1 MAWAFLVSIFLL
13 SVAIFSQVAFENLS
27 QLIKRISTA
36 NANSTNIKNK
46 YKLSEL
52 IRASL
57 LSIFLFVSIFSQ
69 AQSDIN
75 IFLKPSDTL
84 NKPRRTG
91 VYVGESVVLGATL
104 IGLNQLWYKDYPK
117 SDFHF
122 INDNDQWLQMDKLG
136 HMYSTYHL
144 GRVGAEMLQW
154 SGASQ
159 KEQLIY
165 GATLGLGFLTIV
177 EVFDGF
183 SEEWGASTGDIVAN
197 VTGTALY
204 VTQELLWKE
213 QRITPKF
220 SFHQTDYA
228 DQRPETLGSSSNEQ
242 ILKDYNGQTYWLSFN
257 MNSFTKDSFIPKWL
271 NVAIGYG
278 GEGMLYGNDD
288 EAIENDIIQNPYRQ
302 FYLSL
307 DVDLTKITTKS
318 HFLKTLFSV
327 FNTIKIPAPTLQ
339 YDEYNGLKAYFI
351 YF

>member
-1 MAWAFLVSIFLL
+1 MF
-13 SVAIFSQVAFENLS
+13 
-27 QLIKRISTA
+27 STA
-36 NANSTNIKNK
+36 NANSTNTKNK

-52 IRASL
+52 IRASWL
-57 LSIFLFVSIFSQ
+57 FFFLFVSVFSQ

-75 IFLKPSDTL
+75 NFLKPSDTL

-91 VYVGESVVLGATL
+91 VYIGESVALSATL

-117 SDFHF
+117 SSFHF
-122 INDNDQWLQMDKLG
+122 INDNKQWLQMDKLG

-144 GRVGAEMLQW
+144 GRVGSEMLQW
-154 SGASQ
+154 SGASK

-165 GATLGLGFLTIV
+165 GSTLGLGFLTVV

-183 SEEWGASTGDIVAN
+183 SQEWGASSGDIIAN
-197 VTGTALY
+197 VSGTALY
-204 VTQELLWKE
+204 VSQELLWKE

-220 SFHQTDYA
+220 SFHQTKFSS
-228 DQRPETLGSSSNEQ
+228 QRSETLGTSLNEQ

-257 MNSFTKDSFIPKWL
+257 IHSFTKDKFVPKWL
-271 NVAIGYG
+271 NLAIGYG
-278 GEGMLYGNDD
+278 GEGMLYGKDA
-288 EAIENDIIQNPYRQ
+288 EAIENGIIQNSYRQ

-307 DVDLTKITTKS
+307 DVDLMKITTKS
-318 HFLKTLFSV
+318 HFLKTIFSV

-339 YDEYNGLKAYFI
+339 YDDYNGLKAYFI

>member
-1 MAWAFLVSIFLL
+1 MAWALLVSMFLL
-13 SVAIFSQVAFENLS
+13 SVAIFYKTLGFY
-27 QLIKRISTA
+27 KRIFT
-36 NANSTNIKNK
+36 
-46 YKLSEL
+46 L
-52 IRASL
+52 IRASWL
-57 LSIFLFVSIFSQ
+57 FIFLFVSVFSQ
-69 AQSDIN
+69 AQSSIN
-75 IFLKPSDTL
+75 TFLKPSDTL

-91 VYVGESVVLGATL
+91 VYVGESVALGATL

-117 SDFHF
+117 SNFHF
-122 INDNDQWLQMDKLG
+122 INDNNQWLQMDKLG

-159 KEQLIY
+159 KEKLIY
-165 GATLGLGFLTIV
+165 GSTLGLGFLTVV

-183 SEEWGASTGDIVAN
+183 SEEWGASSGDIIAN
-197 VTGTALY
+197 VSGTALY
-204 VTQELLWKE
+204 VSQELLWNE
-213 QRITPKF
+213 QRIIPKF
-220 SFHQTDYA
+220 SFHQTKFA
-228 DQRPETLGSSSNEQ
+228 SQRPETLGTSLNEQ

-257 MNSFTKDSFIPKWL
+257 VHSFTKDSFTPKWL

-278 GEGMLYGNDD
+278 GEGMLYGKDA
-288 EAIENDIIQNPYRQ
+288 EAIENGIIQNPYRQ

-307 DVDLTKITTKS
+307 DIDLTKITTKY

-339 YDEYNGLKAYFI
+339 YDEYNGLKAHFI

>member
-1 MAWAFLVSIFLL
+1 MAWAL
-13 SVAIFSQVAFENLS
+13 SVNHFPAFHFNLCFQLRIF
-27 QLIKRISTA
+27 IS
-36 NANSTNIKNK
+36 
-46 YKLSEL
+46 

-57 LSIFLFVSIFSQ
+57 LFVFLFVSVFSK
-69 AQSDIN
+69 AQSSIN
-75 IFLKPSDTL
+75 TFLKPSDTL

-91 VYVGESVVLGATL
+91 VYVGESVALGATL

-117 SDFHF
+117 SSFHF
-122 INDNDQWLQMDKLG
+122 INDNNQWLQMDKLG

-144 GRVGAEMLQW
+144 GRVGSEMLQW
-154 SGASQ
+154 SGASK

-165 GATLGLGFLTIV
+165 GSTLGLGFLTVV

-183 SEEWGASTGDIVAN
+183 SQEWGASSGDIIAN
-197 VTGTALY
+197 VSGTALY
-204 VTQELLWKE
+204 VSQELLWKE

-220 SFHQTDYA
+220 SFHQTKFA
-228 DQRPETLGSSSNEQ
+228 SQRPETLGTSLNEQ

-257 MNSFTKDSFIPKWL
+257 IHSFTKDSFVPKWL
-271 NVAIGYG
+271 NLAIGYG
-278 GEGMLYGNDD
+278 GEEMLYGKDA
-288 EAIENDIIQNPYRQ
+288 EAIESGIIQNPYRQ

-339 YDEYNGLKAYFI
+339 YDEYNGLKAHFI

>member
-27 QLIKRISTA
+27 QLLKRIFS
-36 NANSTNIKNK
+36 S
-46 YKLSEL
+46 
-52 IRASL
+52 IRASWL
-57 LSIFLFVSIFSQ
+57 FIFLFVSVFSQ
-69 AQSDIN
+69 AQSSIN
-75 IFLKPSDTL
+75 TFLKPSDTL

-91 VYVGESVVLGATL
+91 VYVGESVALGATL
-104 IGLNQLWYKDYPK
+104 IGLNQLWYKDYPQTN
-117 SDFHF
+117 FHF
-122 INDNDQWLQMDKLG
+122 INDNNQWLQMDKLG

-144 GRVGAEMLQW
+144 GRVGAEMLEW
-154 SGASQ
+154 SGASK

-165 GATLGLGFLTIV
+165 GASLGLGFLTVV

-183 SEEWGASTGDIVAN
+183 SQEWGASSGDIIAN
-197 VTGTALY
+197 VSGTALY
-204 VTQELLWKE
+204 VSQELLWKE

-220 SFHQTDYA
+220 SFHQTKFA
-228 DQRPETLGSSSNEQ
+228 SQRPETLGASLNEQ

-257 MNSFTKDSFIPKWL
+257 VHSFTKDKFVPKWL
-271 NVAIGYG
+271 NLAIGYG
-278 GEGMLYGNDD
+278 GEGMLYGKDA
-288 EAIENDIIQNPYRQ
+288 EAIENGIIQTPYRQ

-339 YDEYNGLKAYFI
+339 YDEYNGLKAHFI

>member
-1 MAWAFLVSIFLL
+1 MVWAFLVSMFLL
-13 SVAIFSQVAFENLS
+13 SVAIFYKTLGFY
-27 QLIKRISTA
+27 KRIFT
-36 NANSTNIKNK
+36 
-46 YKLSEL
+46 L
-52 IRASL
+52 IRASWL
-57 LSIFLFVSIFSQ
+57 FIFLFVSVFSQ
-69 AQSDIN
+69 AQSSIN
-75 IFLKPSDTL
+75 TFLKPSDTL

-91 VYVGESVVLGATL
+91 VYVGESVALGATL

-117 SDFHF
+117 SSFHF
-122 INDNDQWLQMDKLG
+122 INDNNQWLQMDKLG

-165 GATLGLGFLTIV
+165 GSTLGLGFLTVV

-183 SEEWGASTGDIVAN
+183 SEEWGASTGDIIAN

-204 VTQELLWKE
+204 VSQELFWKE

-220 SFHQTDYA
+220 SFHQTKFA
-228 DQRPETLGSSSNEQ
+228 SQRPETLGASFNEE

-257 MNSFTKDSFIPKWL
+257 VHSFTKDSFTPKWL
-271 NVAIGYG
+271 NVAIGYS
-278 GEGMLYGNDD
+278 GEGMLYGNDV
-288 EAIENDIIQNPYRQ
+288 EAIKNDVIQNPYRQ

-339 YDEYNGLKAYFI
+339 YDEYNGLKAHFI